1 MKEERSELAN
11 KIKEYR
17 KLRNMTAQDLSEKSG
32 INLSTIKKYETDG
45 RNPKLEQLQKIA
57 DALEVSI
64 FEFLDIEIKSV
75 SDILSLLNKMNDATS
90 MNWSIDDNT
99 GKVSLSFEMSE
110 LNKVVCDYM
119 LIKNDC
125 SDTIVI
131 ENQKADLDYKLK
143 SLFINSKTVK

>member
-75 SDILSLLNKMNDATS
+75 SDILSLLNKMNESTS
-90 MNWSIDDNT
+90 MNWMIDDET
-99 GKVSLSFEMSE
+99 GTANISFNINKINKSL
-110 LNKVVCDYM
+110 CDYTLFNNNES
-119 LIKNDC
+119 LI
-125 SDTIVI
+125 I
-131 ENQKADLDYKLK
+131 EENKKQYSSFVKKLIMNNGK
-143 SLFINSKTVK
+143 IK

>member
-75 SDILSLLNKMNDATS
+75 SDILSLLNKMNESTS
-90 MNWSIDDNT
+90 MNWMIDDET
-99 GKVSLSFEMSE
+99 GTANISFNINEINKSL
-110 LNKVVCDYM
+110 CDYTLFNNNEA
-119 LIKNDC
+119 LIIEENKNQY
-125 SDTIVI
+125 SSFV
-131 ENQKADLDYKLK
+131 KKLIMNNGK
-143 SLFINSKTVK
+143 IK

>member
-45 RNPKLEQLQKIA
+45 RNPKIEQLQKIA
-57 DALEVSI
+57 DALEVSV

-75 SDILSLLNKMNDATS
+75 SDILSLLNKMNESTS
-90 MNWSIDDNT
+90 MNWVIDEET
-99 GKVSLSFEMSE
+99 GKANISFNINEINKSL
-110 LNKVVCDYM
+110 CDYTLFNNDEL
-119 LIKNDC
+119 LI
-125 SDTIVI
+125 I
-131 ENQKADLDYKLK
+131 EDNKKQYSSFVKKLIMNNGK
-143 SLFINSKTVK
+143 LN

>member
-45 RNPKLEQLQKIA
+45 RNPKIEQLQKIA
-57 DALEVSI
+57 DALEVSV

-75 SDILSLLNKMNDATS
+75 SDILSLLNKMNESTS
-90 MNWSIDDNT
+90 MNWVIDEET

-110 LNKVVCDYM
+110 LNNVVCDYL

-125 SDTIVI
+125 TDTVI
-131 ENQKADLDYKLK
+131 IEDQKAELDNRLK
-143 SLFINSKTVK
+143 SLFINSKNIK

>member
-75 SDILSLLNKMNDATS
+75 SDILSLLNKMNESTS
-90 MNWSIDDNT
+90 MNWMIDDET
-99 GKVSLSFEMSE
+99 GTANISFNINEINKSL
-110 LNKVVCDYM
+110 CDYTLFNNNES
-119 LIKNDC
+119 LI
-125 SDTIVI
+125 I
-131 ENQKADLDYKLK
+131 EENKKQYSSFVKKLIMNNGK
-143 SLFINSKTVK
+143 IK

>member
-75 SDILSLLNKMNDATS
+75 SDILSLLNKMNESTS
-90 MNWSIDDNT
+90 MNWMIDDET
-99 GKVSLSFEMSE
+99 GTANISFNINEINKSL
-110 LNKVVCDYM
+110 CDYTLFNNNES
-119 LIKNDC
+119 LI
-125 SDTIVI
+125 I
-131 ENQKADLDYKLK
+131 EENKKQYSSFIKKLIMNNGK
-143 SLFINSKTVK
+143 IK

>member
-11 KIKEYR
+11 KIKDYR

-45 RNPKLEQLQKIA
+45 RNPKIEQLQKIA
-57 DALEVSI
+57 DALEVSV

-75 SDILSLLNKMNDATS
+75 SDILSLLNKMNESTS
-90 MNWSIDDNT
+90 MNWVIDEET

-110 LNKVVCDYM
+110 LNNVVCDYL

-125 SDTIVI
+125 TDTIII
-131 ENQKADLDYKLK
+131 EDQKAELDNRLK
-143 SLFINSKTVK
+143 SLFINSKNIK